1 MVRTTILACRLAL
14 VGALLLGGITP
25 MASAQNPPPGE
36 TPQATP
42 NWETIKK
49 DADAEKAAL
58 DAKKQLL
65 DARKALEAAEAPPDL
80 TKKALD
86 DKLAAAKAAKD
97 LADAEKA
104 AADARKAQ
112 ADAALAAFKAKVGEV
127 PASGYTGGVTLKEK
141 AGIIEAALLAAK
153 AVKTAAQRI
162 VDALP
167 QQPAKKI
174 VVLYSA
180 AEIPNFQALIVFRAQ
195 IALVNKGF
203 ADAQKASND
212 ADRKAPVPPDFKLE
226 FVPPAAAAGLT
237 LEAVNKLL
245 AFFRT
250 DYTVGGVD
258 LTSEDSLL
266 VHALAG
272 LIAGSN
278 KNLDVQLPAVYSP
291 GALSDAGSGILNDLT
306 TLSLLK
312 TGAQD
317 KANRHD
323 KFSARFTEDAG
334 KEADPEKKA
343 ALLDGAKTHKAAAD
357 TWKAAIGLYDSF
369 FSKLTTVDDKGVA
382 PLANV
387 IREGVVA
394 DVLLKD
400 NLLLLVKLQKFG
412 GAYYTKKNMLT
423 LFGGMPFFHMGGV
436 VASFVLLDGK
446 AGTVQGSGVIP
457 VHGGFVKASDLSQR
471 VNED

>member
-1 MVRTTILACRLAL
+1 MT
-14 VGALLLGGITP
+14 
-25 MASAQNPPPGE
+25 SAQNPTLGE
-36 TPQATP
+36 TPQSTP

-58 DAKKQLL
+58 DAKRQLL
-65 DARKALEAAEAPPDL
+65 DARRALEAAEAPPDQ
-80 TKKALD
+80 TKKAMD
-86 DKLAAAKAAKD
+86 NQLAASKAAKD

-104 AADARKAQ
+104 AADARKAK
-112 ADAALAAFKAKVGEV
+112 ADATLAAFKANMGEV
-127 PASGYTGGVTLKEK
+127 PASGYTGDVTLKEK
-141 AGIIEAALLAAK
+141 TGIIETALLAAK

-162 VDALP
+162 VDVLP
-167 QQPAKKI
+167 QQPAKRI
-174 VVLYSA
+174 VVLYAA
-180 AEIPNFQALIVFRAQ
+180 AEVPNFQALIMFRAQ
-195 IALVNKGF
+195 IALANKGF

-212 ADRKAPVPPDFKLE
+212 ADRKAVPPDFKLE

-237 LEAVNKLL
+237 LEAANKLL

-334 KEADPEKKA
+334 KEVDPEKKA
-343 ALLDGAKTHKAAAD
+343 ALLDKAKTHKAAAD

-387 IREGVVA
+387 IRDGVVA

-457 VHGGFVKASDLSQR
+457 VHGGFVKASDLPQQI
-471 VNED
+471 NED